1 VNFMRFA
8 ASLLLLTGPVFGASV
23 SGYIGTFTSHD
34 GASNGS
40 VGIYSFHWNPAT
52 GSLSDIR
59 AAAITNNPSFL
70 ALHPNGRFLYAVN
83 EGTSG
88 EADRITAFAVDH
100 SRSSEQLR
108 DLGSVSSM
116 GLGPCHLSLDA
127 SARWLFVANYRSGS
141 IAVYPIRSDGT
152 LGRAQQTVQ
161 QQDPLTSDGTIKSA
175 HAHEVVQ
182 SPDSRFVLSVDL
194 GLDKIFAY
202 RFDALSG
209 SLTANNPPAIQF
221 LAGYGPRHIVFSK
234 DAHRVYVLTEP
245 TAKLITLS
253 WDAMRGSLMQLAESS
268 VQPPDASWP
277 PSGAELALSADG
289 RFIYASNRAQSNSIA
304 AFRLDRQGTP
314 TPIGSIASGGTTPRF
329 IVIDPS
335 GRFLLAANQDSNDIA
350 IFRIDPASGALTPQA
365 RDAAA
370 LAPANIVF
378 LRNGPH

>member
-1 VNFMRFA
+1 MRVA
-8 ASLLLLTGPVFGASV
+8 ASLLLFSAHAFGASV
-23 SGYIGTFTSHD
+23 SGYIGTFTSRA

-59 AAAITNNPSFL
+59 PAAKADNPSFL

-88 EADRITAFAVDH
+88 EADRISAFAINH
-100 SRSSEQLR
+100 SMSSGQLR

-141 IAVYPIRSDGT
+141 IAVYPIRSNGT
-152 LGRAQQTVQ
+152 LGSARQTVQ
-161 QQDPLTSDGTIKSA
+161 QQDPLASDGTIKSA

-194 GLDKIFAY
+194 GLDKIFVY

-209 SLTANNPPAIQF
+209 SLTANNPPAVQF
-221 LAGYGPRHIVFSK
+221 LAGNGPRHIVFSM
-234 DAHRVYVLTEP
+234 DAHKLYVLTEP

-253 WDAMRGSLMQLAESS
+253 WDVMRGSLMQLAESS
-268 VQPPDASWP
+268 LQPPDAAWP

-289 RFIYASNRAQSNSIA
+289 RLIYASNRAQSNSIT
-304 AFRLDRQGTP
+304 AFRIDREGIP

-329 IVIDPS
+329 ITVDPS

-350 IFRIDPASGALTPQA
+350 TFRLDPASGAITAEAGKAKVP
-365 RDAAA
+365 
-370 LAPANIVF
+370 APVDIVF
-378 LRNGPH
+378 LRSVPH